1 MDLDCKVQ
9 CVDPDPVVML
19 IGGRAFAK
27 PGRPS
32 RRRSVVIP
40 GAAAARGQRRGR
52 AAPAES
58 RGHGAPR
65 DPRAG
70 RPVDAEARARA
81 QKPAA
86 DARPMLAAGVVDYAD
101 L

>member
-1 MDLDCKVQ
+1 
-9 CVDPDPVVML
+9 ML

-32 RRRSVVIP
+32 RRRSAVIP

-58 RGHGAPR
+58 LSRGHGASAPR